1 MWTTTRRL
9 WRALDFSVV
18 AVILTLPLLWAGVFL
33 VRDLAD
39 PAMRGPGIPA
49 RARELHA
56 TLTPKIE
63 DWARERV
70 ATGRAA
76 EAPLH
81 DVATTEWPMFTAV
94 FYLMATES
102 LVVDWEARGRKGESP
117 AHEAR
122 GAVAAARDLLL
133 DPSHHTWVRTH
144 WGDDY
149 MTRENVFFRS
159 LLIAGLTS
167 TERITHDGSALPLLR
182 TQVETLS
189 AALDASALGVLHD
202 YPDECYPIDVLA
214 ALGFIARADPVLGT
228 DHSAFL
234 RRARRAFVGRMAD
247 PYGLPPFRM
256 DLPSGAHV
264 QESRG
269 IGNSWSLSFVPDLWG
284 PEVARDLYGRYEAAF
299 YQRSFWAEGFR
310 ESPHDSAEPDFGFE
324 IDAGP
329 VIDGFG
335 TAASAFGIAA
345 ARRNGRFDH
354 AYALSTELSA
364 ASFTLPGG
372 TLALPRFVSHATEAP
387 YLGEAAILYFLS
399 VQPAPGTAVVGA
411 RGVPALA
418 AIGLAVF
425 LGLPTLAWTNVIVR
439 RRRSAQRGVDRPG
452 RKRWSAGG
460 DPAVGSTTSALT
472 SPTKS

>member
-1 MWTTTRRL
+1 MAARRLHRMRTTIRRL
-9 WRALDFSVV
+9 WRALDLSLV
-18 AVILTLPLLWAGVFL
+18 AVILTLPLLWAGICL

-39 PAMRGPGIPA
+39 PAMRGPGIPG

-56 TLTPKIE
+56 ALTPKIE
-63 DWARERV
+63 AWARERV
-70 ATGRAA
+70 QSGRAA
-76 EAPLH
+76 RAALH

-94 FYLMATES
+94 FYLMGTES
-102 LVVDWEARGRKGESP
+102 LVVDWEQNGRHGPSP
-117 AHEAR
+117 AGQAG
-122 GAVAAARDLLL
+122 GAITAAHDLLL
-133 DPSHHTWVRTH
+133 DPAHHTWVRTH

-149 MTRENVFFRS
+149 MEQEDVFFRS

-167 TERITHDGSALPLLR
+167 YEHITRDGTAVALLR
-182 TQVETLS
+182 EQVDSLS

-214 ALGFIARADPVLGT
+214 ALGFIGRADAVLGT

-234 RRARRAFVGRMAD
+234 QRARRAFVGRMAD
-247 PYGLPPFRM
+247 PYGLPPYRM

-284 PEVARDLYGRYEAAF
+284 ADAARDLYGRYEAAF
-299 YQRSFWAEGFR
+299 YQHSFWAEGFR
-310 ESPHDSAEPDFGFE
+310 EYPRDSDEPELGFE

-335 TAASAFGIAA
+335 TAASAFGIAT

-354 AYALSTELSA
+354 AYALSTELAA

-372 TLALPRFVSHATEAP
+372 TLALPRFISHDTEAP

-399 VQPAPGTAVVGA
+399 VQPAPGTTIVGA
-411 RGVPALA
+411 RGVPPLA
-418 AIGLAVF
+418 AIGLAVY
-425 LGLPTLAWTNVIVR
+425 LGLPAFAWANAWSSR
-439 RRRSAQRGVDRPG
+439 RRRRRGREPEVA
-452 RKRWSAGG
+452 SFANEE
-460 DPAVGSTTSALT
+460 ATTA
-472 SPTKS
+472 